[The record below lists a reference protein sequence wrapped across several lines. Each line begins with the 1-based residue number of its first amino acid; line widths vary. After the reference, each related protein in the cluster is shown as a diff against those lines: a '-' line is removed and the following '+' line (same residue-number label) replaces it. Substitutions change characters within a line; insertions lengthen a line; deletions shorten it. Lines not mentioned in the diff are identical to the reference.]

1 MGRDTARRVIPL
13 FRPYR
18 GRVAAVV
25 GLIVLTSTI
34 GIVNPLLI
42 QAVFNKALFGPGGL
56 NLELLYILVGVM
68 AVVPIV
74 NGAIGILQTYE
85 TTMVGQ
91 HVMRDLRDQLYSHLE
106 TLSLAFF
113 TGTKTGEIQSRLAN
127 DVGGVQTVVTTTAS
141 TILANV
147 VIFISTIVAMIILSW
162 QLTIVAVITV
172 PAFFW
177 LTKAVGDRRRR
188 VSRSTQESLAAMS
201 AISEETLSVSGVLLA
216 KVFGNQG
223 RDIGRYRRENQRLAD
238 LEVRQQMIGQGFY
251 AVVQSFLSITPAA
264 VYLVAGLL
272 LANGQPISA
281 GTIVA
286 FTTLQTRLYFPIG
299 QLLQVSVELRS
310 SLALFDRI
318 FEYLD
323 LKPDITDAP
332 DAVDLPSADGG
343 GRVALR
349 DVYFRYSGVPEDALR
364 GVSFEA
370 DPGQLVAL
378 VGPSGA
384 GKTTI
389 SYLIP
394 RLYDVTGGAIEI
406 DGTDV
411 RRARQ
416 ASLAAAIG
424 FVTQESYL
432 FHDTI
437 LANLQYGRPSASQA
451 EIEEAARA
459 AYIHDRIMDFPD
471 GYDTVVGERG
481 YRLSGGEKQRL
492 AIARVLLH
500 DPRILI
506 LDEATSALDT
516 ASEREVQKALDA
528 LMGSRTTIA
537 IAHRL
542 STIVNADVINV
553 IDGGQVVESGSHR
566 DLLRQHGLYAVA
578 VQRAVRGRPGAVVL
592 RRRRRHGRRQRAET
606 RNTAGLTAMT
616 EGLDLHLGVDK
627 GAGFVGRALET
638 ALREAI
644 RSGRLHP
651 GARLPGSRSLAAD
664 LGISRGTVVQAYA
677 QLIAEG
683 WLTGTTGS
691 GTRVADLP
699 GPAPAGAAGRRRA
712 PGRTPR
718 RRRRGSRSTCG
729 PDAQTSVHSP
739 ERTGLRASAAPC
751 PPHRT
756 RTWTTPSPPACRC
769 CAPRW
774 PTT

>member
-1 MGRDTARRVIPL
+1 
-13 FRPYR
+13 
-18 GRVAAVV
+18 
-25 GLIVLTSTI
+25 
-34 GIVNPLLI
+34 
-42 QAVFNKALFGPGGL
+42 
-56 NLELLYILVGVM
+56 
-68 AVVPIV
+68 
-74 NGAIGILQTYE
+74 
-85 TTMVGQ
+85 
-91 HVMRDLRDQLYSHLE
+91 
-106 TLSLAFF
+106 
-113 TGTKTGEIQSRLAN
+113 
-127 DVGGVQTVVTTTAS
+127 
-141 TILANV
+141 
-147 VIFISTIVAMIILSW
+147 
-162 QLTIVAVITV
+162 
-172 PAFFW
+172 
-177 LTKAVGDRRRR
+177 
-188 VSRSTQESLAAMS
+188 
-201 AISEETLSVSGVLLA
+201 
-216 KVFGNQG
+216 
-223 RDIGRYRRENQRLAD
+223 
-238 LEVRQQMIGQGFY
+238 
-251 AVVQSFLSITPAA
+251 
-264 VYLVAGLL
+264 VYLIAGLL

-323 LKPDITDAP
+323 LKPDITDEP

-343 GRVALR
+343 GHVALR
-349 DVYFRYSGVPEDALR
+349 DVYFRYSGVSEDALR

-406 DGTDV
+406 DGVDV

-416 ASLAAAIG
+416 ASLAAVIG

-459 AYIHDRIMDFPD
+459 AYIHDRIMEFPD

-566 DLLRQHGLYAVA
+566 DLLRQHGLYASLYNEQFEGGR
-578 VQRAVRGRPGAVVL
+578 VQWCCEDGDVMADGSVRKR
-592 RRRRRHGRRQRAET
+592 ET
-606 RNTAGLTAMT
+606 
-616 EGLDLHLGVDK
+616 
-627 GAGFVGRALET
+627 
-638 ALREAI
+638 
-644 RSGRLHP
+644 
-651 GARLPGSRSLAAD
+651 LPA
-664 LGISRGTVVQAYA
+664 
-677 QLIAEG
+677 
-683 WLTGTTGS
+683 
-691 GTRVADLP
+691 
-699 GPAPAGAAGRRRA
+699 
-712 PGRTPR
+712 
-718 RRRRGSRSTCG
+718 
-729 PDAQTSVHSP
+729 
-739 ERTGLRASAAPC
+739 
-751 PPHRT
+751 
-756 RTWTTPSPPACRC
+756 
-769 CAPRW
+769 
-774 PTT
+774 

>member
-1 MGRDTARRVIPL
+1 MLTDAPARTGRNTARRIVTL

-18 GRVAAVV
+18 LQVAAVV
-25 GLIVLTSTI
+25 GLIVVTSTI
-34 GIVNPLLI
+34 GIANPLLI
-42 QAVFNKALFGPGGL
+42 QAVFNHALFVPGGPRL
-56 NLELLYILVGVM
+56 HLLYILVGIM
-68 AVVPIV
+68 AAVPIV

-85 TTMVGQ
+85 TTRVGQ
-91 HVMRDLRDQLYSHLE
+91 LVMRDLRDRLYAHLQ

-147 VIFISTIVAMIILSW
+147 VTFVSSIVAMIIISW

-177 LTKAVGDRRRR
+177 LTKTVGDRRRR

-216 KVFGNQG
+216 KVFGSQA
-223 RDIGRYRRENQRLAD
+223 RDITRYEQENQRLAD

-251 AVVQSFLSITPAA
+251 AVVQSFLSITPALI
-264 VYLVAGLL
+264 YLTAGLL
-272 LANGQPISA
+272 LANHHAISA

-323 LKPDITDAP
+323 VIPDIVDAP
-332 DAVDLPSADGG
+332 DAVDLPAAGTGG
-343 GRVALR
+343 LVALR
-349 DVYFRYSGVPEDALR
+349 DVHFRYPGTEEDSLA
-364 GVSFEA
+364 GFSFEA

-394 RLYDVTGGAIEI
+394 RLYDVTAGAVEVN
-406 DGTDV
+406 GLDV
-411 RRARQ
+411 RHVRQ

-432 FHDTI
+432 FHDSI
-437 LANLQYGRPSASQA
+437 LANLRYGRPGATL
-451 EIEEAARA
+451 EELEEAARA
-459 AYIHDRIMDFPD
+459 AYIHDRIMEFPD
-471 GYDTVVGERG
+471 GYDTLAGERG

-542 STIVNADVINV
+542 STIVNADIINV
-553 IDGGQVVESGSHR
+553 IDRGRVVESGPHR
-566 DLLRQHGLYAVA
+566 DLLRQGGLYATLYTE
-578 VQRAVRGRPGAVVL
+578 QFEGGRIQWRCDGGDV
-592 RRRRRHGRRQRAET
+592 
-606 RNTAGLTAMT
+606 M
-616 EGLDLHLGVDK
+616 
-627 GAGFVGRALET
+627 
-638 ALREAI
+638 
-644 RSGRLHP
+644 
-651 GARLPGSRSLAAD
+651 AD
-664 LGISRGTVVQAYA
+664 GTVRKRETQ
-677 QLIAEG
+677 
-683 WLTGTTGS
+683 
-691 GTRVADLP
+691 
-699 GPAPAGAAGRRRA
+699 PA
-712 PGRTPR
+712 
-718 RRRRGSRSTCG
+718 
-729 PDAQTSVHSP
+729 
-739 ERTGLRASAAPC
+739 
-751 PPHRT
+751 
-756 RTWTTPSPPACRC
+756 
-769 CAPRW
+769 
-774 PTT
+774 

>member
-1 MGRDTARRVIPL
+1 VTPDAPAHAGRDTARRVVPL

-18 GRVAAVV
+18 TQVAVVV

-42 QAVFNKALFGPGGL
+42 QAVFNKALFVPGGPKL
-56 NLELLYILVGVM
+56 GLLYILVGIM
-68 AVVPIV
+68 AAVPIV

-85 TTMVGQ
+85 TTRVGQ
-91 HVMRDLRDQLYSHLE
+91 QVMQDLRDRLYSHLQ

-113 TGTKTGEIQSRLAN
+113 TNTKTGEIQSRLAN
-127 DVGGVQTVVTTTAS
+127 DVGGVESVVTSTAS

-147 VIFISTIVAMIILSW
+147 VTFVSSIVAMIIISW
-162 QLTIVAVITV
+162 PLTIVSVVTV
-172 PAFFW
+172 PLFFW
-177 LTKAVGDRRRR
+177 LTKSVGDRRRQ
-188 VSRSTQESLAAMS
+188 VSRSTQETLAAMS
-201 AISEETLSVSGVLLA
+201 ALSEETLSVSGVLLA
-216 KVFGNQG
+216 KVFGNQL
-223 RDIGRYRRENQRLAD
+223 RDVTRYRRENQRLAN

-264 VYLVAGLL
+264 IYLIAGLL
-272 LANGQPISA
+272 LANHHPITA

-286 FTTLQTRLYFPIG
+286 FSTLQTRLYFPIG

-310 SLALFDRI
+310 SLALFDRV

-323 LKPDITDAP
+323 VTPDITDAP
-332 DAVDLPSADGG
+332 DAVDLPAVAGA
-343 GRVALR
+343 GRVTLN
-349 DVYFRYSGVPEDALR
+349 DVYFRYPGVTEDALK

-394 RLYDVTGGAIEI
+394 RLYDVTSGSVQV
-406 DGTDV
+406 DGIDV
-411 RRARQ
+411 RKVRQ

-437 LANLQYGRPSASQA
+437 LANLQYGRPEASL
-451 EIEEAARA
+451 EEVEDAARA
-459 AYIHDRIMDFPD
+459 AYIHDRIMEFPE
-471 GYDTVVGERG
+471 GYDTIVGERG

-553 IDGGQVVESGSHR
+553 IDGGQVVESGPHQA
-566 DLLRQHGLYAVA
+566 LLREGGLYASLYNEQFEGGR
-578 VQRAVRGRPGAVVL
+578 VQWCCDGGDV
-592 RRRRRHGRRQRAET
+592 
-606 RNTAGLTAMT
+606 M
-616 EGLDLHLGVDK
+616 
-627 GAGFVGRALET
+627 
-638 ALREAI
+638 
-644 RSGRLHP
+644 
-651 GARLPGSRSLAAD
+651 AD
-664 LGISRGTVVQAYA
+664 GTVR
-677 QLIAEG
+677 
-683 WLTGTTGS
+683 
-691 GTRVADLP
+691 TRVTQ
-699 GPAPAGAAGRRRA
+699 PA
-712 PGRTPR
+712 
-718 RRRRGSRSTCG
+718 
-729 PDAQTSVHSP
+729 
-739 ERTGLRASAAPC
+739 
-751 PPHRT
+751 
-756 RTWTTPSPPACRC
+756 
-769 CAPRW
+769 
-774 PTT
+774 

>member
-1 MGRDTARRVIPL
+1 MVTDAPARAGTTTARRVVPL

-18 GRVAAVV
+18 FQVAAVV
-25 GLIVLTSTI
+25 GLIVVTSTI
-34 GIVNPLLI
+34 GIINPLLI
-42 QAVFNKALFGPGGL
+42 QTVFNKALFVPGGP
-56 NLELLYILVGVM
+56 NLHLLYILVAVM
-68 AVVPIV
+68 AAVPIV

-85 TTMVGQ
+85 TTLVGQ
-91 HVMRDLRDQLYSHLE
+91 RVMRDLRSRLYSHLE
-106 TLSLAFF
+106 TLPLSFF
-113 TGTKTGEIQSRLAN
+113 TSTKTGEIQSRLAN

-147 VIFISTIVAMIILSW
+147 VTFVSSIVAMLILSW

-177 LTKAVGDRRRR
+177 LTKMVGDRRRQ

-216 KVFGNQG
+216 KVFGNQA
-223 RDIGRYRRENQRLAD
+223 RDIARYGQENQSLVG
-238 LEVRQQMIGQGFY
+238 LQVRQQMIGQGFY
-251 AVVQSFLSITPAA
+251 AIVQSFLSITPALI
-264 VYLVAGLL
+264 YLTTGLL
-272 LANGQPISA
+272 LANHHAISA
-281 GTIVA
+281 GTVVA
-286 FTTLQTRLYFPIG
+286 FTTLQTRLYFPVG

-310 SLALFDRI
+310 SLALFDRV

-323 LKPDITDAP
+323 VVPDIVDAP
-332 DAVDLPSADGG
+332 DAIDLPETATG

-349 DVYFRYSGVPEDALR
+349 DVHFRYPGTEAEALR
-364 GVSFEA
+364 GVSLEA

-394 RLYDVTGGAIEI
+394 RLYDVTGGSVQI
-406 DGTDV
+406 DGIDV
-411 RRARQ
+411 RRLHQ

-437 LANLQYGRPSASQA
+437 LANIRYGRPGASLP
-451 EIEEAARA
+451 EVEEAARA
-459 AYIHDRIMDFPD
+459 AYIHDRIMEFPD

-500 DPRILI
+500 DPHVLI

-542 STIVNADVINV
+542 STIVNADIINV
-553 IDGGQVVESGSHR
+553 IDGGRVAESGSHR
-566 DLLRQHGLYAVA
+566 DLLRRGALYASLYEE
-578 VQRAVRGRPGAVVL
+578 QFEGGRIQWRCPDGDILVD
-592 RRRRRHGRRQRAET
+592 GTIRQR
-606 RNTAGLTAMT
+606 
-616 EGLDLHLGVDK
+616 
-627 GAGFVGRALET
+627 
-638 ALREAI
+638 EA
-644 RSGRLHP
+644 
-651 GARLPGSRSLAAD
+651 
-664 LGISRGTVVQAYA
+664 Q
-677 QLIAEG
+677 
-683 WLTGTTGS
+683 
-691 GTRVADLP
+691 
-699 GPAPAGAAGRRRA
+699 PA
-712 PGRTPR
+712 
-718 RRRRGSRSTCG
+718 
-729 PDAQTSVHSP
+729 
-739 ERTGLRASAAPC
+739 
-751 PPHRT
+751 
-756 RTWTTPSPPACRC
+756 
-769 CAPRW
+769 
-774 PTT
+774 

>member
-1 MGRDTARRVIPL
+1 MPDAPAHTGRNTARRVVPL

-18 GRVAAVV
+18 AQVAMVV

-42 QAVFNKALFGPGGL
+42 QAVFNKALFVPGGPKL
-56 NLELLYILVGVM
+56 DLLYILVAIM
-68 AVVPIV
+68 AAVPIV

-85 TTMVGQ
+85 TTKVGQ
-91 HVMRDLRDQLYSHLE
+91 QVMRDLRDRLYSHLQ

-127 DVGGVQTVVTTTAS
+127 DVGGVQSVVTTTAS
-141 TILANV
+141 SILANV
-147 VIFISTIVAMIILSW
+147 VTFVSSIVAMIIISW

-177 LTKAVGDRRRR
+177 LTKMVGERRRQ
-188 VSRSTQESLAAMS
+188 VSTSTQESLAAMS

-216 KVFGNQG
+216 KVFGSQL
-223 RDIGRYRRENQRLAD
+223 RDVTRYRDENQRLAD
-238 LEVRQQMIGQGFY
+238 LELRQQMIGQGFY

-264 VYLVAGLL
+264 IYLIAGLL
-272 LANGQPISA
+272 LAHGTAISA

-323 LKPDITDAP
+323 VMPDIVDAP
-332 DAVDLPSADGG
+332 DATDLPVTAVG
-343 GRVALR
+343 GRVALA
-349 DVYFRYSGVPEDALR
+349 DVYFRYPGVEDDALK
-364 GVSFEA
+364 GVSFAAE
-370 DPGQLVAL
+370 PGHLVAL

-394 RLYDVTGGAIEI
+394 RLYDVTGGSIEI
-406 DGTDV
+406 DGIDV
-411 RRARQ
+411 RRIRE

-437 LANLQYGRPSASQA
+437 LANLRYGRPTATLE

-459 AYIHDRIMDFPD
+459 AYIHDRIMEFPD
-471 GYDTVVGERG
+471 GYDTLVGERG

-542 STIVNADVINV
+542 STIVNADIINV
-553 IDGGQVVESGSHR
+553 IDGGRVVESGPHR
-566 DLLRQHGLYAVA
+566 DLLRQGGLYASLYNEQFEGGQ
-578 VQRAVRGRPGAVVL
+578 VQWCCDGGDV
-592 RRRRRHGRRQRAET
+592 
-606 RNTAGLTAMT
+606 M
-616 EGLDLHLGVDK
+616 
-627 GAGFVGRALET
+627 
-638 ALREAI
+638 
-644 RSGRLHP
+644 
-651 GARLPGSRSLAAD
+651 AD
-664 LGISRGTVVQAYA
+664 GTVRKR
-677 QLIAEG
+677 E
-683 WLTGTTGS
+683 T
-691 GTRVADLP
+691 LP
-699 GPAPAGAAGRRRA
+699 A
-712 PGRTPR
+712 
-718 RRRRGSRSTCG
+718 
-729 PDAQTSVHSP
+729 
-739 ERTGLRASAAPC
+739 
-751 PPHRT
+751 
-756 RTWTTPSPPACRC
+756 
-769 CAPRW
+769 
-774 PTT
+774 

>member
-1 MGRDTARRVIPL
+1 MTAPGPRSSGHGNPTAPAHADRDTARRVVPL

-18 GRVAAVV
+18 VQVAAVV
-25 GLIVLTSTI
+25 GLIVVTSTI
-34 GIVNPLLI
+34 GIINPLLI
-42 QAVFNKALFGPGGL
+42 QAVFNKALFVPGGP
-56 NLELLYILVGVM
+56 NIQLLVTLVAIM

-85 TTMVGQ
+85 TTRVGQ
-91 HVMRDLRDQLYSHLE
+91 QVMRDLRDRLYAHLQ

-113 TGTKTGEIQSRLAN
+113 TSTKTGEIQSRLAN

-147 VIFISTIVAMIILSW
+147 VIFVSTVVAMVILSW
-162 QLTIVAVITV
+162 QLTIVALITV

-177 LTKAVGDRRRR
+177 LTKTVGERRRL
-188 VSRSTQESLAAMS
+188 VARST
-201 AISEETLSVSGVLLA
+201 GVLLA
-216 KVFGNQG
+216 KAFGNQA
-223 RDIGRYRRENQRLAD
+223 RDTTRYHQENQRLAD

-251 AVVQSFLSITPAA
+251 AIVQSFLSITPAA
-264 VYLVAGLL
+264 VYLIAGLL
-272 LANGQPISA
+272 LAHGTAISA
-281 GTIVA
+281 GTVVA

-323 LKPDITDAP
+323 VVPDIVDAP
-332 DAVDLPSADGG
+332 DAVDLPATSSG
-343 GRVALR
+343 GRVALH
-349 DVYFRYSGVPEDALR
+349 DVYFRYPGAPQDALA

-394 RLYDVTGGAIEI
+394 RLYDVTGGSVQI
-406 DGTDV
+406 DGADV
-411 RRARQ
+411 RHVRQ

-432 FHDTI
+432 FHDSI
-437 LANLQYGRPSASQA
+437 LANIRYGRPAASTA
-451 EIEEAARA
+451 EVEEAARA
-459 AYIHDRIMDFPD
+459 AYIHERITEFPD
-471 GYDTVVGERG
+471 GYDTIVGERG

-516 ASEREVQKALDA
+516 ASEREVQKALDT

-542 STIVNADVINV
+542 STIVNADIINV
-553 IDGGQVVESGSHR
+553 IDAGHLVESGTHR
-566 DLLRQHGLYAVA
+566 SLLGQDGVYASLYQQQFEGGK
-578 VQRAVRGRPGAVVL
+578 VQWQCTGGDIMTD
-592 RRRRRHGRRQRAET
+592 GTIRQRQ
-606 RNTAGLTAMT
+606 
-616 EGLDLHLGVDK
+616 
-627 GAGFVGRALET
+627 
-638 ALREAI
+638 
-644 RSGRLHP
+644 P
-651 GARLPGSRSLAAD
+651 QLA
-664 LGISRGTVVQAYA
+664 
-677 QLIAEG
+677 
-683 WLTGTTGS
+683 
-691 GTRVADLP
+691 
-699 GPAPAGAAGRRRA
+699 
-712 PGRTPR
+712 
-718 RRRRGSRSTCG
+718 
-729 PDAQTSVHSP
+729 
-739 ERTGLRASAAPC
+739 
-751 PPHRT
+751 
-756 RTWTTPSPPACRC
+756 
-769 CAPRW
+769 
-774 PTT
+774 

>member
-1 MGRDTARRVIPL
+1 MTSTDPRARTGRDTARRVIPL

-18 GRVAAVV
+18 GRVVVVV

-42 QAVFNKALFGPGGL
+42 QAVFNKALFVPGGPKL
-56 NLELLYILVGVM
+56 DLLYVLVAIM
-68 AVVPIV
+68 AAVPII
-74 NGAIGILQTYE
+74 NGAIGILQVYE
-85 TTMVGQ
+85 TTKVGQ
-91 HVMRDLRDQLYSHLE
+91 SVMRDLRDRLYAHLQ

-147 VIFISTIVAMIILSW
+147 VTFVSSVVAMIIISW
-162 QLTIVAVITV
+162 QLTIVALFTV
-172 PAFFW
+172 PAFFY
-177 LTKAVGDRRRR
+177 LTKTVGERRRK
-188 VSRSTQESLAAMS
+188 VSKSTQESLASMS

-216 KVFGNQG
+216 KVFGSQA
-223 RDIGRYRRENQRLAD
+223 RDIARYREENQRLAG

-251 AVVQSFLSITPAA
+251 AVVQVFLSITPAA
-264 VYLVAGLL
+264 IYLVTGLL
-272 LANGQPISA
+272 LAHGNHITA
-281 GTIVA
+281 GTVVA

-310 SLALFDRI
+310 SLALFDRV

-323 LKPDITDAP
+323 VTPDITDAP
-332 DAVDLPSADGG
+332 DAVDLPSAEAG
-343 GRVALR
+343 GRVALNT
-349 DVYFRYSGVPEDALR
+349 VYFRYAGVSADALR

-394 RLYDVTGGAIEI
+394 RLYDVTGGSIEI
-406 DGTDV
+406 DGIDV
-411 RRARQ
+411 RQVRQ
-416 ASLAAAIG
+416 GSLAAAIG

-437 LANLQYGRPSASQA
+437 LANLRYGRPAASQA

-459 AYIHDRIMDFPD
+459 AYIHDRIMAFPD

-553 IDGGQVVESGSHR
+553 IDGGQVTESGSHR
-566 DLLRQHGLYAVA
+566 DLLREGGLYAELYNEQFEGGR
-578 VQRAVRGRPGAVVL
+578 VQWCCEGGEVMADGSVRKW
-592 RRRRRHGRRQRAET
+592 E
-606 RNTAGLTAMT
+606 
-616 EGLDLHLGVDK
+616 K
-627 GAGFVGRALET
+627 
-638 ALREAI
+638 
-644 RSGRLHP
+644 
-651 GARLPGSRSLAAD
+651 LPA
-664 LGISRGTVVQAYA
+664 
-677 QLIAEG
+677 
-683 WLTGTTGS
+683 
-691 GTRVADLP
+691 
-699 GPAPAGAAGRRRA
+699 
-712 PGRTPR
+712 
-718 RRRRGSRSTCG
+718 
-729 PDAQTSVHSP
+729 
-739 ERTGLRASAAPC
+739 
-751 PPHRT
+751 
-756 RTWTTPSPPACRC
+756 
-769 CAPRW
+769 
-774 PTT
+774 

>member
-1 MGRDTARRVIPL
+1 MTARGPFAAPVSAGPEPPAHLGRDTARRVVPL

-18 GRVAAVV
+18 GQVTVVV

-34 GIVNPLLI
+34 GIINPLLI
-42 QAVFNKALFGPGGL
+42 QAVFNKALFVRGGPKL
-56 NLELLYILVGVM
+56 DLLYILVGIM
-68 AVVPIV
+68 AAVPVV

-85 TTMVGQ
+85 TTRVGQ
-91 HVMRDLRDQLYSHLE
+91 QVMQDLRDRLYTHLQ

-113 TGTKTGEIQSRLAN
+113 TNTKTGEIQSRLAN
-127 DVGGVQTVVTTTAS
+127 DVGGVESVVTTTAS

-147 VIFISTIVAMIILSW
+147 VTFVSSIVAMIIISW
-162 QLTIVAVITV
+162 QLTIVSVITV
-172 PAFFW
+172 PAFFY
-177 LTKAVGDRRRR
+177 LTKTVGERRRK
-188 VSRSTQESLAAMS
+188 VSRSTQETLASMS

-216 KVFGNQG
+216 KVFGSQA
-223 RDIGRYRRENQRLAD
+223 RDVARYRRENQRLAS
-238 LEVRQQMIGQGFY
+238 LEVRQQMIGQGFF

-264 VYLVAGLL
+264 IYLIAGLL
-272 LANGQPISA
+272 LANHHPISA

-310 SLALFDRI
+310 SLALFDRV

-323 LKPDITDAP
+323 VVPDITDAP
-332 DAVDLPSADGG
+332 DAVDLPATAAG
-343 GRVALR
+343 GRAALNE
-349 DVYFRYSGVPEDALR
+349 VYFHYPSVEEDTLK

-394 RLYDVTGGAIEI
+394 RLYDVTGGSVQI
-406 DGTDV
+406 DGIDV
-411 RRARQ
+411 RHVHQ

-437 LANLQYGRPSASQA
+437 LANLQYGRPSATLE
-451 EIEEAARA
+451 EIEDAARA
-459 AYIHDRIMDFPD
+459 AYIHDRIMEFPG
-471 GYDTVVGERG
+471 GYDTIVGERG

-542 STIVNADVINV
+542 STIVSADMINV
-553 IDGGQVVESGSHR
+553 IDGGRVVESGPHQA
-566 DLLRQHGLYAVA
+566 LLREGGLYASLYNEQFEGGR
-578 VQRAVRGRPGAVVL
+578 VQWRCDGGDV
-592 RRRRRHGRRQRAET
+592 
-606 RNTAGLTAMT
+606 M
-616 EGLDLHLGVDK
+616 
-627 GAGFVGRALET
+627 
-638 ALREAI
+638 
-644 RSGRLHP
+644 
-651 GARLPGSRSLAAD
+651 AD
-664 LGISRGTVVQAYA
+664 GTVRARSPQ
-677 QLIAEG
+677 
-683 WLTGTTGS
+683 
-691 GTRVADLP
+691 
-699 GPAPAGAAGRRRA
+699 PA
-712 PGRTPR
+712 
-718 RRRRGSRSTCG
+718 
-729 PDAQTSVHSP
+729 
-739 ERTGLRASAAPC
+739 
-751 PPHRT
+751 
-756 RTWTTPSPPACRC
+756 
-769 CAPRW
+769 
-774 PTT
+774 

>member
-1 MGRDTARRVIPL
+1 
-13 FRPYR
+13 
-18 GRVAAVV
+18 
-25 GLIVLTSTI
+25 
-34 GIVNPLLI
+34 
-42 QAVFNKALFGPGGL
+42 
-56 NLELLYILVGVM
+56 
-68 AVVPIV
+68 
-74 NGAIGILQTYE
+74 
-85 TTMVGQ
+85 
-91 HVMRDLRDQLYSHLE
+91 MRDLRDRLYSHLQ

-113 TGTKTGEIQSRLAN
+113 TNTKTGEIQSRLAN
-127 DVGGVQTVVTTTAS
+127 DVGGVQSVVTTTAS

-147 VIFISTIVAMIILSW
+147 VTFVSSIVAMIIISW

-177 LTKAVGDRRRR
+177 LTKMVGERRRQ
-188 VSRSTQESLAAMS
+188 VARSTQESLAAMS

-216 KVFGNQG
+216 KVFGSQL
-223 RDIGRYRRENQRLAD
+223 RDVTRYRDENQRLAD
-238 LEVRQQMIGQGFY
+238 LELRQQMIGQGFY

-264 VYLVAGLL
+264 IYLISGLL
-272 LANGQPISA
+272 LANGTAISA

-323 LKPDITDAP
+323 VMPNIVDAP
-332 DAVDLPSADGG
+332 DATDLPVTAVG
-343 GRVALR
+343 GRVALA
-349 DVYFRYSGVPEDALR
+349 DVYFRYPGVEDDALK
-364 GVSFEA
+364 GVSFAAE
-370 DPGQLVAL
+370 PGHLVAL

-394 RLYDVTGGAIEI
+394 RLYDVTGGSIEI
-406 DGTDV
+406 DGIDV
-411 RRARQ
+411 RRIRE

-437 LANLQYGRPSASQA
+437 LANLRYGRPTATLE

-459 AYIHDRIMDFPD
+459 AYIHDRIMEFPD
-471 GYDTVVGERG
+471 GYDTLVGERG

-542 STIVNADVINV
+542 STIVNADIINV
-553 IDGGQVVESGSHR
+553 IDGGRVVESGPHR
-566 DLLRQHGLYAVA
+566 DLLRQRGLYASLYNEQFEGGQ
-578 VQRAVRGRPGAVVL
+578 VQWCCDGGDV
-592 RRRRRHGRRQRAET
+592 
-606 RNTAGLTAMT
+606 M
-616 EGLDLHLGVDK
+616 
-627 GAGFVGRALET
+627 
-638 ALREAI
+638 
-644 RSGRLHP
+644 
-651 GARLPGSRSLAAD
+651 AD
-664 LGISRGTVVQAYA
+664 GTVRKR
-677 QLIAEG
+677 E
-683 WLTGTTGS
+683 T
-691 GTRVADLP
+691 LP
-699 GPAPAGAAGRRRA
+699 A
-712 PGRTPR
+712 
-718 RRRRGSRSTCG
+718 
-729 PDAQTSVHSP
+729 
-739 ERTGLRASAAPC
+739 
-751 PPHRT
+751 
-756 RTWTTPSPPACRC
+756 
-769 CAPRW
+769 
-774 PTT
+774 

>member
-1 MGRDTARRVIPL
+1 MTARGPLFGAAAAVGGADPPAHVGRDTARRVIPL

-18 GRVAAVV
+18 AQVAFVV
-25 GLIVLTSTI
+25 GLIVVTSTV

-42 QAVFNKALFGPGGL
+42 QAVFNKALFVRGGPRLG
-56 NLELLYILVGVM
+56 LLYVLVAIM
-68 AVVPIV
+68 AAVPIV

-85 TTMVGQ
+85 TTRVGQ
-91 HVMRDLRDQLYSHLE
+91 QVMRDLRDRLYSHLE

-113 TGTKTGEIQSRLAN
+113 TNTKTGEIQSRLAN
-127 DVGGVQTVVTTTAS
+127 DVGGVQSVVTTTAS

-147 VIFISTIVAMIILSW
+147 VTFVSSIVAMIIISW
-162 QLTIVAVITV
+162 QLTIVSVFTV

-177 LTKAVGDRRRR
+177 LTKTVGQRRRR

-201 AISEETLSVSGVLLA
+201 ALTEETLSVSGVLLA

-223 RDIGRYRRENQRLAD
+223 RDIGQYRRESQRLAD
-238 LEVRQQMIGQGFY
+238 LEVRQNMIGQGFY

-264 VYLVAGLL
+264 IYLIAGLL
-272 LANGQPISA
+272 LSSGHGISA

-310 SLALFDRI
+310 SLALFDRV

-323 LKPDITDAP
+323 VVPDIVDAP
-332 DAVDLPSADGG
+332 DAVSLPAVSSG
-343 GRVALR
+343 GRVALL
-349 DVYFRYSGVPEDALR
+349 DVHFRYPGVSSEALR
-364 GVSFEA
+364 GVSISA
-370 DPGQLVAL
+370 APGQLVAL

-394 RLYDVTGGAIEI
+394 RLYDVTGGSVAI
-406 DGTDV
+406 DGVDV
-411 RRARQ
+411 RAVRL
-416 ASLAAAIG
+416 ASLAADIG

-437 LANLQYGRPSASQA
+437 LANISYGRPGASLA
-451 EIEEAARA
+451 EVEDAARA
-459 AYIHDRIMDFPD
+459 AYIHDRIMEFPD

-542 STIVNADVINV
+542 STIVSADVINV
-553 IDGGQVVESGSHR
+553 IDGGEVVESGTHQE
-566 DLLRQHGLYAVA
+566 LLRSGGLYATLYQEQFEGGK
-578 VQRAVRGRPGAVVL
+578 VQWRCTDGDVL
-592 RRRRRHGRRQRAET
+592 ADGTVRQR
-606 RNTAGLTAMT
+606 
-616 EGLDLHLGVDK
+616 V
-627 GAGFVGRALET
+627 
-638 ALREAI
+638 
-644 RSGRLHP
+644 S
-651 GARLPGSRSLAAD
+651 
-664 LGISRGTVVQAYA
+664 Q
-677 QLIAEG
+677 
-683 WLTGTTGS
+683 
-691 GTRVADLP
+691 
-699 GPAPAGAAGRRRA
+699 PA
-712 PGRTPR
+712 
-718 RRRRGSRSTCG
+718 
-729 PDAQTSVHSP
+729 
-739 ERTGLRASAAPC
+739 
-751 PPHRT
+751 
-756 RTWTTPSPPACRC
+756 
-769 CAPRW
+769 
-774 PTT
+774 

>member
-1 MGRDTARRVIPL
+1 MNRDIARRVIRL

-18 GRVAAVV
+18 AQVAVVV

-42 QAVFNKALFGPGGL
+42 RVVFNQALFVPHGP
-56 NLELLYILVGVM
+56 NLHLLYILVGVM
-68 AVVPIV
+68 AAVPIV

-85 TTMVGQ
+85 TTQVGQ
-91 HVMRDLRDQLYSHLE
+91 HVMRDLRDRLYSHLQ
-106 TLSLAFF
+106 TLPLAFF
-113 TGTKTGEIQSRLAN
+113 TATKTGEIQSRLAN
-127 DVGGVQTVVTTTAS
+127 DVGGVQSVVTTTAS

-147 VIFISTIVAMIILSW
+147 VTFVSSIVAMVIISW
-162 QLTIVAVITV
+162 QLTIVSVFTV

-177 LTKAVGDRRRR
+177 LTKLVGDRRRR

-201 AISEETLSVSGVLLA
+201 ALSEETLSVSGVLLA
-216 KVFGNQG
+216 KVFGNQA
-223 RDIGRYRRENQRLAD
+223 RDAARYHDENQRLAG

-264 VYLVAGLL
+264 IYLIAGLL

-310 SLALFDRI
+310 SLALFERV
-318 FEYLD
+318 FEYMD
-323 LKPDITDAP
+323 VVPDITDAP
-332 DAVDLPSADGG
+332 DAIDLPAAGSA

-349 DVYFRYSGVPEDALR
+349 AVTFRYPGAETDTLK
-364 GVSFEA
+364 GVSLEA

-378 VGPSGA
+378 VGPSGV

-394 RLYDVTGGAIEI
+394 RLYDVTGGSVQI
-406 DGTDV
+406 DGVDV
-411 RRARQ
+411 RRVRQ

-432 FHDTI
+432 FHDSI
-437 LANLQYGRPSASQA
+437 VANIRYGRPTATME
-451 EIEEAARA
+451 EIEDAARA
-459 AYIHDRIMDFPD
+459 AYIQDRIMEFPD
-471 GYDTVVGERG
+471 GYDTIVGERG

-500 DPRILI
+500 DPRVLI

-542 STIVNADVINV
+542 STIVSADVINV
-553 IDGGQVVESGSHR
+553 IDGGRVVESGSHR
-566 DLLRQHGLYAVA
+566 ALLREGGLYASLYQEQFEGGR
-578 VQRAVRGRPGAVVL
+578 VQ
-592 RRRRRHGRRQRAET
+592 
-606 RNTAGLTAMT
+606 
-616 EGLDLHLGVDK
+616 
-627 GAGFVGRALET
+627 
-638 ALREAI
+638 
-644 RSGRLHP
+644 
-651 GARLPGSRSLAAD
+651 ARCCDGDILAD
-664 LGISRGTVVQAYA
+664 GTVRPLQA
-677 QLIAEG
+677 Q
-683 WLTGTTGS
+683 
-691 GTRVADLP
+691 
-699 GPAPAGAAGRRRA
+699 PA
-712 PGRTPR
+712 
-718 RRRRGSRSTCG
+718 
-729 PDAQTSVHSP
+729 
-739 ERTGLRASAAPC
+739 
-751 PPHRT
+751 
-756 RTWTTPSPPACRC
+756 
-769 CAPRW
+769 
-774 PTT
+774 

>member
-1 MGRDTARRVIPL
+1 MTARGPLPAAAGGNPAAPARANRASARRVLPL

-18 GRVAAVV
+18 AQVAAVIA
-25 GLIVLTSTI
+25 LIVVTSTI
-34 GIVNPLLI
+34 GIINPLLI
-42 QAVFNKALFGPGGL
+42 QVVFNDALFVHGGP
-56 NLELLYILVGVM
+56 NLKLLVILVAIM
-68 AVVPIV
+68 AAVPII

-85 TTMVGQ
+85 TTRVGQ
-91 HVMRDLRDQLYSHLE
+91 LVMRDLRDRLYSHLQ
-106 TLSLAFF
+106 TLPLAFF

-127 DVGGVQTVVTTTAS
+127 DVGGVQSVVTTTAS

-147 VIFISTIVAMIILSW
+147 VIFTSTIVAMIILSW

-177 LTKAVGDRRRR
+177 LTKTVGERRRR
-188 VSRSTQESLAAMS
+188 VARSTQESLAAMS
-201 AISEETLSVSGVLLA
+201 ALSEETLSVSGVLLA
-216 KVFGNQG
+216 KVFGNQA
-223 RDIGRYRRENQRLAD
+223 RDSARYHEENQRLAD

-251 AVVQSFLSITPAA
+251 AIVQSFLSITPAA
-264 VYLVAGLL
+264 VYLISGLL
-272 LANGQPISA
+272 LAHGTDISA

-310 SLALFDRI
+310 SLALFDRV

-323 LKPDITDAP
+323 VVPDIVDAP
-332 DAVDLPSADGG
+332 DAVDLPVIGSG

-349 DVYFRYSGVPEDALR
+349 EVYFRYPGVPTDALA
-364 GVSFEA
+364 GVSFNA

-394 RLYDVTGGAIEI
+394 RLYDVTGGSVQI
-406 DGTDV
+406 DGIDV
-411 RRARQ
+411 RHARQ

-432 FHDTI
+432 FHDSI
-437 LANLQYGRPSASQA
+437 LANIRYGRPGASMPEVEQ
-451 EIEEAARA
+451 AARA
-459 AYIHDRIMDFPD
+459 AYIHDRIMEFPD
-471 GYDTVVGERG
+471 GYDTIVGERG

-516 ASEREVQKALDA
+516 ASEREVQNALDA

-553 IDGGQVVESGSHR
+553 IDAGHVVESGTHQS
-566 DLLRQHGLYAVA
+566 LLRQDGVYASLY
-578 VQRAVRGRPGAVVL
+578 QEQFEGGRIQWRCPDGDILADGSI
-592 RRRRRHGRRQRAET
+592 RHRQT
-606 RNTAGLTAMT
+606 
-616 EGLDLHLGVDK
+616 
-627 GAGFVGRALET
+627 
-638 ALREAI
+638 
-644 RSGRLHP
+644 
-651 GARLPGSRSLAAD
+651 
-664 LGISRGTVVQAYA
+664 Q
-677 QLIAEG
+677 
-683 WLTGTTGS
+683 
-691 GTRVADLP
+691 
-699 GPAPAGAAGRRRA
+699 PA
-712 PGRTPR
+712 
-718 RRRRGSRSTCG
+718 
-729 PDAQTSVHSP
+729 
-739 ERTGLRASAAPC
+739 
-751 PPHRT
+751 
-756 RTWTTPSPPACRC
+756 
-769 CAPRW
+769 
-774 PTT
+774 